1 VDWLNKLGDSAFWPR
16 QLDLLKDD
24 PYLIAVIVVG
34 AVIGWLVRKLWDQRQ
49 INILKATSAKFVEQR
64 SPVFLPLHLRWPL

>member
-1 VDWLNKLGDSAFWPR
+1 VGWRNKLGDPAFWQR
-16 QLDLLKDD
+16 QLDLLKEN
-24 PYLIAVIVVG
+24 PFLIAIVVG